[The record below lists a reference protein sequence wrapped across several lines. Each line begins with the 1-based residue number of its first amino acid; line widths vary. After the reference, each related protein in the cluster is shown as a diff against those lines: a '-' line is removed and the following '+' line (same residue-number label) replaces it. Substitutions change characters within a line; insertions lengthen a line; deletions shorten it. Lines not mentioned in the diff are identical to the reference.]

1 MSKETAVTT
10 AEACL
15 GQKPRKTR
23 LALMGEFSAGKS
35 TLSKLFLGDAPLPVK
50 VTATRLPPV
59 WISHGESA
67 AIAVGHDG
75 SRTPIEID
83 DIHDVRI
90 EDTRL
95 IRLYNPSE
103 TLEICDLIDM
113 PGISDP
119 NMSSDV
125 WLSVMDEVDS
135 VVWCTHATQAWR
147 QSEAATW
154 QQIAD
159 RTNGDNILLITQI
172 DKLRSE
178 RDVERVMMRVRKE
191 TEGQFKA
198 VYPLSI
204 TGAIAAG
211 EDEAKWNAS
220 GAAEFIDHL
229 VDLLMNPSEKPARE
243 PEAGDLTQRLQAMQE
258 EESLRSP
265 AMEETEEPVA
275 AQAPAAP
282 AKVLVAPA
290 SPDAV
295 ESEFMDQRDM
305 PAPKPPAEYGA
316 TSVIPK
322 RVRVLTEMRGRTA
335 RPTASDTVII

>member
-1 MSKETAVTT
+1 MTKETTVTT
-10 AEACL
+10 AEACM

-67 AIAVGHDG
+67 AFAVAHDG
-75 SRTPIEID
+75 TEAPIDIADID
-83 DIHDVRI
+83 QVRI
-90 EDTRL
+90 EDTRM
-95 IRLYNPSE
+95 IRLFNPSE

-119 NMSSDV
+119 NMSSEV

-135 VVWCTHATQAWR
+135 VVWCTQSTQAWR

-154 QQIAD
+154 EQIAD
-159 RTNGDNILLITQI
+159 RTNGDNILLVTQI
-172 DKLRSE
+172 DKLQSD
-178 RDVERVMMRVRKE
+178 RDVERVLMRVRKE
-191 TEGQFKA
+191 TDGLFKA

-211 EDEAKWNAS
+211 EDEAKWIDS
-220 GAAEFIDHL
+220 GAAAFIDHL
-229 VDLLMNPSEKPARE
+229 VELLMDPTPTPDHAASEEMDAEPRVEEPAPAQDHALPDAIA
-243 PEAGDLTQRLQAMQE
+243 PEAE
-258 EESLRSP
+258 
-265 AMEETEEPVA
+265 
-275 AQAPAAP
+275 APAP
-282 AKVLVAPA
+282 
-290 SPDAV
+290 
-295 ESEFMDQRDM
+295 M
-305 PAPKPPAEYGA
+305 EYGA

-322 RVRVLTEMRGRTA
+322 RVRVLTEMRGKTA
-335 RPTASDTVII
+335 RPSRADALNL

>member
-1 MSKETAVTT
+1 MTNSDTQI
-10 AEACL
+10 
-15 GQKPRKTR
+15 GQTPRKTR

-67 AIAVGHDG
+67 AYAVSHDG
-75 SRTPIEID
+75 TETRIEIE
-83 DIHDVRI
+83 DIDQVRI
-90 EDTRL
+90 EDTRM
-95 IRLYNPSE
+95 IRLFNPSE

-135 VVWCTHATQAWR
+135 VVWCTQATQAWR

-154 QQIAD
+154 EQIAD
-159 RTNGDNILLITQI
+159 RTNGDNILLVTQV
-172 DKLRSE
+172 DKLRSD
-178 RDVERVMMRVRKE
+178 RDLDRVLMRVRKE
-191 TEGQFKA
+191 TKGQFKD
-198 VYPLSI
+198 VFPLSI

-211 EDEAKWNAS
+211 DDEARWIES
-220 GAAEFIDHL
+220 GAAEFIDLL
-229 VDLLMNPSEKPARE
+229 VELLMNPSPKPAVALEEDHTSDDAVAETGDKEMAPQNEMPADVSE
-243 PEAGDLTQRLQAMQE
+243 PK
-258 EESLRSP
+258 
-265 AMEETEEPVA
+265 
-275 AQAPAAP
+275 APAAP
-282 AKVLVAPA
+282 K
-290 SPDAV
+290 
-295 ESEFMDQRDM
+295 
-305 PAPKPPAEYGA
+305 EYGA

-335 RPTASDTVII
+335 RPTKADVVNM